1 MIGSKFKS
9 VLMSNF
15 EYGFDI
21 MTSNLDFT
29 LVNWF
34 FEVVNKAKII
44 PVDNFLQNLQKFSSK
59 FQVGN
64 EFNS

>member
-1 MIGSKFKS
+1 
-9 VLMSNF
+9 MSNF

-21 MTSNLDFT
+21 MTSNLDFK
-29 LVNWF
+29 LVNRF

-44 PVDNFLQNLQKFSSK
+44 PVDNFLQNLQKCSSK

-64 EFNS
+64 EFYS